1 MPSLLICDLDGT
13 LVDSY
18 PGIAEALLHASASVG
33 VALRRP
39 PDRSIVGPP
48 LDELLRAAV
57 GQVDAATFARLREA
71 FVAAYDGGACR
82 LATPFA
88 GVPEMLDAVRAAGH
102 VLALATNKRLAPTRA
117 ILDALGWTSLF
128 AAVETVDS
136 SPGGQRTKSRMLME
150 ACAAVAAGRLRPV
163 YLGDTAADVR
173 AARDASIPCILAT
186 WGYDTRPQAAD
197 CVART
202 PATVIELLRRAE
214 GATSLQSDPRVNG
227 QG

>member
-82 LATPFA
+82 LAAPFA

-136 SPGGQRTKSRMLME
+136 
-150 ACAAVAAGRLRPV
+150 RPV
-163 YLGDTAADVR
+163 KTRDKAEMLVDIRQDVPGPSMVIYLGDTADDLR
-173 AARDASIPCILAT
+173 AASVAEMPCILAT
-186 WGYDTRPQAAD
+186 WGKTVELTGAATTAATPQHVAAMLQAAS
-197 CVART
+197 VRSSA
-202 PATVIELLRRAE
+202 AE
-214 GATSLQSDPRVNG
+214 
-227 QG
+227 